1 MSCYDYNRGA
11 GATREEF
18 ESKRLPDIE
27 LKNANGQVGKKIK
40 MIFFSHLVLLDSD
53 MCFLFFVFCLVT

>member
-27 LKNANGQVGKKIK
+27 LKNANGQVGKKNK
-40 MIFFSHLVLLDSD
+40 NDFFFPSG
-53 MCFLFFVFCLVT
+53 FA